1 VSRIR
6 TFGAASVAALAL
18 SLGAGSIAGAAVP
31 TGVQPN
37 IVGGG
42 TAPTVS
48 WGAQVYINTP
58 GRAFDGFNC
67 SGTVIAARWVMTA
80 HHCLDADGSG
90 MRVKV
95 GSNTFRG
102 GTQVAVD
109 QKQIS
114 PNGDIAL
121 LCLAQAVGAGP
132 IALGSADP
140 AAGTTNQLYGWGH
153 TTPTGPPATSLKVAN
168 VQVTGRSA
176 DAYGGRAIQSVG
188 INGSAWKGDSGGPEI
203 SGGCRSASPPPCRIR
218 TAPTRGARTT
228 TPASRPAVRGSAPRP
243 VPDHTSRSP
252 GWGFGCVI
260 VAARPSRSFSP

>member
-18 SLGAGSIAGAAVP
+18 SLGAGSIAGAAMP

-95 GSNTFRG
+95 DSNTFGG
-102 GTQVAVD
+102 GTQVTVD

-121 LCLAQAVGAGP
+121 LHLAQAVGAGP

-140 AAGTTNQLYGWGH
+140 AAGTTNQLYGW
-153 TTPTGPPATSLKVAN
+153 A
-168 VQVTGRSA
+168 
-176 DAYGGRAIQSVG
+176 
-188 INGSAWKGDSGGPEI
+188 
-203 SGGCRSASPPPCRIR
+203 
-218 TAPTRGARTT
+218 
-228 TPASRPAVRGSAPRP
+228 APRP
-243 VPDHTSRSP
+243 P
-252 GWGFGCVI
+252 
-260 VAARPSRSFSP
+260 ARPPPR

>member
-1 VSRIR
+1 V
-6 TFGAASVAALAL
+6 T
-18 SLGAGSIAGAAVP
+18 

-95 GSNTFRG
+95 DSNTFGG
-102 GTQVAVD
+102 GTQVTVD

-114 PNGDIAL
+114 PNGDIVL
-121 LCLAQAVGAGP
+121 LHLH
-132 IALGSADP
+132 
-140 AAGTTNQLYGWGH
+140 N
-153 TTPTGPPATSLKVAN
+153 
-168 VQVTGRSA
+168 RSA
-176 DAYGGRAIQSVG
+176 PVPSP
-188 INGSAWKGDSGGPEI
+188 SA
-203 SGGCRSASPPPCRIR
+203 
-218 TAPTRGARTT
+218 ART
-228 TPASRPAVRGSAPRP
+228 PRPGPRISSTAGAAPRP
-243 VPDHTSRSP
+243 P
-252 GWGFGCVI
+252 
-260 VAARPSRSFSP
+260 ARPRPR